1 MKITDNTGHLIHEI
15 DVIMR
20 SHMGN
25 QGDKDKLYHAQDP
38 SETSVKSLHYAYIRE
53 LYMGSALIEV
63 LEYLERTCNIDFDK
77 QYDHDKSDC

>member
-25 QGDKDKLYHAQDP
+25 HGNKDKLFHNPYP
-38 SETSVKSLHYAYIRE
+38 NEETVKSIRYTYIRE
-53 LYMGSALIEV
+53 LDMGLALIEV
-63 LEYLERTCNIDFDK
+63 LEYLEKTCGVEFDM
-77 QYDHDKSDC
+77 QYTPE